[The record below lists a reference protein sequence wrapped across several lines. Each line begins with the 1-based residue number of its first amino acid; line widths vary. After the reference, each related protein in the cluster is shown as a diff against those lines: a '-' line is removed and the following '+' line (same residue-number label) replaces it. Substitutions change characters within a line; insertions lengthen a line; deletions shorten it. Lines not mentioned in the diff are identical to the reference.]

1 MATVDQSS
9 GINGGTHPS
18 RAIRKMPY
26 KIETDVNLA
35 TVTTT
40 KGSAI
45 GSADVVQVLDI
56 PGKSLVY
63 AAGLE
68 MVTQGDGKYTV
79 DLGVETVDGDVFV
92 DGVDWGSAIAT
103 GTITQQALGGNYQPV
118 VLGSDLTL
126 DLTIGKANTSASAL
140 PTTGVFRAFAV
151 VQDISNDLGPD
162 EVDRDQLA

>member
-45 GSADVVQVLDI
+45 GSADVIQVLDI
-56 PGKSLVY
+56 PAKSLVY

-79 DLGVETVDGDVFV
+79 DLGIETIDGDLFV

-126 DLTIGKANTSASAL
+126 DLTIGKANTSASVL

-151 VQDISNDLGPD
+151 VQDVSNDLGPD

>member
-45 GSADVVQVLDI
+45 GSADVIQVLDI
-56 PGKSLVY
+56 PAKSIVY

-79 DLGVETVDGDVFV
+79 DLGVETVDGNVFV

-103 GTITQQALGGNYQPV
+103 GTITQMAAAYQPV

-140 PTTGVFRAFAV
+140 PTTGVFRAWAV
-151 VQDISNDLGPD
+151 LQDISNDVGPD

>member
-45 GSADVVQVLDI
+45 GSADVIQVLDI
-56 PGKSLVY
+56 PAKSLVY

-103 GTITQQALGGNYQPV
+103 GTITQMAAAYQPV

-126 DLTIGKANTSASAL
+126 DLTIGKANTAASAL
-140 PTTGVFRAFAV
+140 PTTGVFRAWAV
-151 VQDISNDLGPD
+151 VQDISDDKGPD

>member
-45 GSADVVQVLDI
+45 GSADVIKVL
-56 PGKSLVY
+56 
-63 AAGLE
+63 
-68 MVTQGDGKYTV
+68 
-79 DLGVETVDGDVFV
+79 F
-92 DGVDWGSAIAT
+92 
-103 GTITQQALGGNYQPV
+103 
-118 VLGSDLTL
+118 
-126 DLTIGKANTSASAL
+126 
-140 PTTGVFRAFAV
+140 
-151 VQDISNDLGPD
+151 
-162 EVDRDQLA
+162 QL

>member
-56 PGKSLVY
+56 PGKSIVY

-79 DLGVETVDGDVFV
+79 DLGIETVAGDVFV

-103 GTITQQALGGNYQPV
+103 GTITQMAAAYQPV
-118 VLGSDLTL
+118 VIGSDLTL
-126 DLTIGKANTSASAL
+126 DLTIAAAATQGTAL

>member
-45 GSADVVQVLDI
+45 GSADVIQVLDI

-103 GTITQQALGGNYQPV
+103 GTITQMAAAYQPV

-126 DLTIGKANTSASAL
+126 DLTIGKAAQSASAL
-140 PTTGVFRAFAV
+140 PTTGVFRAWAV
-151 VQDISNDLGPD
+151 VQDISDDKGPD

>member
-45 GSADVVQVLDI
+45 GSADVIQVLDI
-56 PGKSLVY
+56 PAKSIVY

-79 DLGVETVDGDVFV
+79 DLGIETIDGDLFV

-103 GTITQQALGGNYQPV
+103 GTITQMAAAYQPV
-118 VLGSDLTL
+118 VIGSDLTL
-126 DLTIGKANTSASAL
+126 DLTIAAAATQGTAL

>member
-103 GTITQQALGGNYQPV
+103 GTITQMAAAYQPV

-151 VQDISNDLGPD
+151 VQDVSNDLGPD

>member
-1 MATVDQSS
+1 MFLHLYHLIDLLVDQSS

-45 GSADVVQVLDI
+45 GSADVIQVLDI

-68 MVTQGDGKYTV
+68 MVPFQ
-79 DLGVETVDGDVFV
+79 
-92 DGVDWGSAIAT
+92 
-103 GTITQQALGGNYQPV
+103 
-118 VLGSDLTL
+118 VLLHIPKTYLEYPTL
-126 DLTIGKANTSASAL
+126 ELRLLI
-140 PTTGVFRAFAV
+140 R
-151 VQDISNDLGPD
+151 
-162 EVDRDQLA
+162 

>member
-45 GSADVVQVLDI
+45 GSADVIQVLDI
-56 PGKSLVY
+56 PAKSIVY

-79 DLGVETVDGDVFV
+79 DLGIETIDGDLFV

>member
-45 GSADVVQVLDI
+45 GSADVIQVLDI
-56 PGKSLVY
+56 PAKSIVY

-79 DLGVETVDGDVFV
+79 DLGIETVDGNVFV

-103 GTITQQALGGNYQPV
+103 GTITQMAAAYQPV
-118 VLGSDLTL
+118 VIGSDLTL
-126 DLTIGKANTSASAL
+126 DLTIAAAATQGTAL

>member
-9 GINGGTHPS
+9 GINGGTHPT

-45 GSADVVQVLDI
+45 GSADVIQVLDI

-103 GTITQQALGGNYQPV
+103 GTITQMAAAYQPV

-126 DLTIGKANTSASAL
+126 DLTIGKANESASAL
-140 PTTGVFRAFAV
+140 PTTGVFRAWAV

>member
-45 GSADVVQVLDI
+45 GSADVIQVLDI
-56 PGKSLVY
+56 PAKSLVY

-79 DLGVETVDGDVFV
+79 DLGIETVDGDGFV
-92 DGVDWGSAIAT
+92 NGEDWGSAIAT
-103 GTITQQALGGNYQPV
+103 GTITQMAAAYQPV

-126 DLTIGKANTSASAL
+126 DLTIGKAATSASAL
-140 PTTGVFRAFAV
+140 PTTGVFRAWAV
-151 VQDISNDLGPD
+151 VQDISDDKGPD

>member
-45 GSADVVQVLDI
+45 GSADVIQVLDI
-56 PGKSLVY
+56 PAKSIVY

-79 DLGVETVDGDVFV
+79 DLGIETIDGDLFV

-103 GTITQQALGGNYQPV
+103 GTITQMAAAYQPV

-126 DLTIGKANTSASAL
+126 DLTIGKANTAASAL
-140 PTTGVFRAFAV
+140 PTTGVFRAWAV
-151 VQDISNDLGPD
+151 VQDISDDKGPD